1 MNSKIIISVLIII
14 TCVCC
19 KSNAQQIPQEIK
31 AVATV
36 ENILPNWTLGGFVR
50 PENVN
55 PIITPDATI
64 KFYCPMRGKK
74 VGWEESD
81 VFNPAAVV
89 KNGKIYVLY
98 RAEDNSATGIG
109 KRTSRIGLAESKDGI
124 TMQRRPTPVM
134 YPDKDNMKAY
144 EWPGGCEDPRVVATE
159 DGQYVMAYTA
169 WNRKVPRLCIATSR
183 DLIKWVKH
191 GPAFAKAYSG
201 RFKDMACKSGSMVT
215 KIKNGKQV
223 LAKINGK
230 YFMYWGEH
238 QVSAATSEDMV
249 NWIPVLDNKNKL
261 AAVIKPRDGFFDSA
275 LTECGPPSVLTDKGI
290 VLLYN
295 GKNKND
301 KTGDNRFTPGA
312 YCAGQL
318 LTDAKNPMKALQR
331 LDVPFFRPIA
341 SFEKSGQYIDGT
353 VFIEGLTF
361 FRNKWFLYYGCA
373 DSKVGVAIYDPAT
386 KTPGDALPD
395 K

>member
-1 MNSKIIISVLIII
+1 MNSKIILCSLAIII
-14 TCVCC
+14 CVNF
-19 KSNAQQIPQEIK
+19 KPNAQQTQQKTK

-191 GPAFAKAYSG
+191 GPAFAQAYSG

-395 K
+395 R